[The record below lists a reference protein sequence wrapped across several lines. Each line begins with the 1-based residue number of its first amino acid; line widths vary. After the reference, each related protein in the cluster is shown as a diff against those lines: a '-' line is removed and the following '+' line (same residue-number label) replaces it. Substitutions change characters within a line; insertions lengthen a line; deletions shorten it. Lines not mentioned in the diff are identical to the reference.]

1 MYCFTVGKLFP
12 FHFSFFIKKV
22 SFTAF
27 KIVILQAGTSHTF
40 YFHYKTLIIKL
51 IDK

>member
-1 MYCFTVGKLFP
+1 MQKIRFP
-12 FHFSFFIKKV
+12 
-22 SFTAF
+22 AF
-27 KIVILQAGTSHTF
+27 KNVLLQAGTSRTF